1 MLNGNGDGARQ
12 LGQTEARARR
22 GLNVDIIGRD
32 HLDSDST
39 RQREFV
45 EDALHRHPAK

>member
-1 MLNGNGDGARQ
+1 METVTVLASWGKRK
-12 LGQTEARARR
+12 RAQGE

>member
-1 MLNGNGDGARQ
+1 METVTVLASWGKRKR
-12 LGQTEARARR
+12 ARA

>member
-1 MLNGNGDGARQ
+1 METVTVLASWGKRK
-12 LGQTEARARR
+12 RAQGG
-22 GLNVDIIGRD
+22 GLNVDIGRD

>member
-1 MLNGNGDGARQ
+1 METVTVLASWGKRKR
-12 LGQTEARARR
+12 ARAG

>member
-1 MLNGNGDGARQ
+1 METVTVLASWGKRK
-12 LGQTEARARR
+12 RARR